1 MRIAA
6 VQAFYGDRAPSLQIS
21 VKLRENFGIAD
32 IGPIAGNFDRLNF
45 LSAKSEIS
53 NRVRQ
58 LVFAA
63 RRRFQFR
70 DVIENAPLKRVD
82 TGVVPR
88 TRRLAG
94 LRFFTEIGQ
103 LEFVVEEN
111 RAALTDVVAPLH
123 TDNGFRAGERVTNAA
138 VIFRRDQN
146 VAVAEQ
152 KRIGA
157 HKILRQRNDAA
168 GPILDRLRF
177 VIDLHAELRS
187 IAEKL
192 LHDFPAPTND
202 D

>member
-1 MRIAA
+1 MRVAA
-6 VQAFYGDRAPSLQIS
+6 VQAFYGDPAGAGPSLQLG

-70 DVIENAPLKRVD
+70 DVIEDAPLKRVD

-94 LRFFTEIGQ
+94 LRFFTKIGQ

-111 RAALTDVVAPLH
+111 GTTLADVVAPLH
-123 TDNGFRAGERVTNAA
+123 ADNGFRAGER
-138 VIFRRDQN
+138 
-146 VAVAEQ
+146 
-152 KRIGA
+152 
-157 HKILRQRNDAA
+157 
-168 GPILDRLRF
+168 
-177 VIDLHAELRS
+177 
-187 IAEKL
+187 
-192 LHDFPAPTND
+192 
-202 D
+202 